1 MWQVLDKLITTVI
14 RILYLQIPFL
24 GEVDEEFIKI
34 RSELIKLLLTGQHW
48 NEAGLL
54 GEQFH
59 DFDALITVYKATKN
73 ETDFA
78 RYLKIANFPKYIH
91 TQFRGS
97 ELVEIAARHGGE
109 IADIVLADED
119 HGWLLMAKKNEYES
133 AHTTLLSNATKAEMS
148 LTRRTLLSIAKLAA
162 IAGVAQIPAISNEEL
177 LLDYQVRQSVYN
189 PLIDPLILLA
199 VLSNINKTTCK

>member
-1 MWQVLDKLITTVI
+1 MSILAVMRKASVNNGHIIFTFLDD
-14 RILYLQIPFL
+14 
-24 GEVDEEFIKI
+24 VDEEFVKI
-34 RSELIKLLLTGQHW
+34 RSELIKLLLMGEHW

-54 GEQFH
+54 AEQFS

-78 RYLKIANFPKYIH
+78 RYLKIPNFSKYIH

-97 ELVEIAARHGGE
+97 QLVDIAARHGGE

-119 HGWLLMAKKNEYES
+119 HGWLLMAKKNEYEGARS
-133 AHTTLLSNATKAEMS
+133 SLLQNATKSEMA

-162 IAGVAQIPAISNEEL
+162 IAGAAECPPISNEEI
-177 LLDYQVRQSVYN
+177 LLDYQVI
-189 PLIDPLILLA
+189 LIHSGTSFLNMQ
-199 VLSNINKTTCK
+199 SNINN